1 MCLWTNGKP
10 VPPTLVEWW
19 MDFTMGVIKKPI
31 RGGRHDRKSQARD
44 VIIAATVNM
53 VHHVTDLPSE
63 FDETSKPGR
72 TPRTACHSV
81 AERLGMP
88 FNTVRTIWRN
98 NRDYVDL
105 ARGDGGVPQARGRR
119 RRT

>member
-1 MCLWTNGKP
+1 
-10 VPPTLVEWW
+10 
-19 MDFTMGVIKKPI
+19 MGVTTKPI
-31 RGGRHDRKSQARD
+31 RGGEHDRKNQMRD

-53 VHHVTDLPSE
+53 VHHVTDLPYE

-72 TPRTACHSV
+72 VPRTACHSV

-88 FNTVRTIWRN
+88 FNTVRTIWRK
-98 NRDYVDL
+98 NRDDVDL
-105 ARGDGGVPQARGRR
+105 ARGDGGVPPARGRR

>member
-19 MDFTMGVIKKPI
+19 MDATMGVIKKPI

-63 FDETSKPGR
+63 FDETSKSGCAPAPSLHGE
-72 TPRTACHSV
+72 AAS
-81 AERLGMP
+81 L
-88 FNTVRTIWRN
+88 
-98 NRDYVDL
+98 L
-105 ARGDGGVPQARGRR
+105 
-119 RRT
+119 